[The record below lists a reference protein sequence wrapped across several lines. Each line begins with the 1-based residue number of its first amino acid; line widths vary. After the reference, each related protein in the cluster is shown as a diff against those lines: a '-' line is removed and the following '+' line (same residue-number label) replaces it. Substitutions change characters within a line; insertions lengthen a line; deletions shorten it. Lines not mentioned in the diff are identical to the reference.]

1 MWKHRSQ
8 DRRSRAMTPSTPKV
22 ISNSPANFS
31 PTGRQHR
38 SKKSPCSTTG
48 LSPGPDHD
56 VDRRRQRPQPGSRVS
71 TGSGRPAIP
80 GTPAAAALKTTSST
94 SHVSPEPKESLK
106 PEYIDPR
113 PRHPKEGISEVFII
127 LINSSFSDRLA
138 DSTRRAS
145 SAAGVVDSARR
156 LPSSGRVV
164 KSARR
169 LPSSGRVVD
178 SARRRS
184 LVCSDPRFLRLRTR
198 YDACTRDLHLICF
211 YDSHCVPDGG
221 GITVMRSSVRGR
233 SGLAPVSPRNM
244 LPSRA
249 V

>member
-94 SHVSPEPKESLK
+94 SHVSPETKESLK

-113 PRHPKEGISEVFII
+113 PRHLKEGISELFII
-127 LINSSFSDRLA
+127 LFKSSFSDRLA

-145 SAAGVVDSARR
+145 FAYGVVNSARR
-156 LPSSGRVV
+156 LLIRIRAGLSIPQGGLHSSGRGCRFC
-164 KSARR
+164 KAEIPGLQRPSLPTSAHPLRR
-169 LPSSGRVVD
+169 LYQGPPPH
-178 SARRRS
+178 
-184 LVCSDPRFLRLRTR
+184 LLLRQPLR
-198 YDACTRDLHLICF
+198 A
-211 YDSHCVPDGG
+211 
-221 GITVMRSSVRGR
+221 
-233 SGLAPVSPRNM
+233 
-244 LPSRA
+244 
-249 V
+249 

>member
-1 MWKHRSQ
+1 MWKLGYQ
-8 DRRSRAMTPSTPKV
+8 ARRYRTTPFCTPRV
-22 ISNSPANFS
+22 TWNSPANFS

-94 SHVSPEPKESLK
+94 SHVSPETKESLK

-113 PRHPKEGISEVFII
+113 PRHLKEGISELFII
-127 LINSSFSDRLA
+127 LFKSSSDRLA

-145 SAAGVVDSARR
+145 FAYGVVNSARRASFAYGVVDSARR
-156 LPSSGRVV
+156 ASS
-164 KSARR
+164 SA
-169 LPSSGRVVD
+169 GVVD

-184 LVCSDPRFLRLRTR
+184 LVVTSFTPMTATECLT
-198 YDACTRDLHLICF
+198 AAEQQC
-211 YDSHCVPDGG
+211 
-221 GITVMRSSVRGR
+221 
-233 SGLAPVSPRNM
+233 
-244 LPSRA
+244 
-249 V
+249 

>member
-1 MWKHRSQ
+1 MWKLGYQ
-8 DRRSRAMTPSTPKV
+8 ARRYRTTPFCTPRV
-22 ISNSPANFS
+22 TWNSPANFS

-113 PRHPKEGISEVFII
+113 PRHLKEGISELFII
-127 LINSSFSDRLA
+127 LINYLNHHQTALRI
-138 DSTRRAS
+138 RQGGPH
-145 SAAGVVDSARR
+145 SAYGVVRFRKAGLIRIRGCRFRKAGQRR
-156 LPSSGRVV
+156 GCHSLPQPGLSILQGGDPWSS
-164 KSARR
+164 
-169 LPSSGRVVD
+169 P
-178 SARRRS
+178 
-184 LVCSDPRFLRLRTR
+184 
-198 YDACTRDLHLICF
+198 HL
-211 YDSHCVPDGG
+211 
-221 GITVMRSSVRGR
+221 
-233 SGLAPVSPRNM
+233 L
-244 LPSRA
+244 L
-249 V
+249 